1 MPQIKPPLS
10 IGNGV
15 GRPKNF
21 ILKELVNNA
30 FLEMALSL
38 DAL

>member
-1 MPQIKPPLS
+1 
-10 IGNGV
+10 V

-30 FLEMALSL
+30 FVEMALSL